1 MPIHKFSLPR
11 AALLL
16 ALGCAAFTTTARAD
30 EASLERAAQAQPEA
44 RQRRGGLQSRHL
56 CRHRCATQ
64 PADAAAAGHS
74 APKAAPLDSRLTG
87 RRYRV

>member
-30 EASLERAAQAQPEA
+30 EAWLERAAQAQPEA
-44 RQRRGGLQSRHL
+44 PPAETGAMQFNP
-56 CRHRCATQ
+56 ATYVATGAPRSLRMQ
-64 PADAAAAGHS
+64 LPPAAARQKPRRSTAG
-74 APKAAPLDSRLTG
+74 
-87 RRYRV
+87 